1 MNLRQRHTL
10 ATGLRR
16 RTDRP
21 AVDTYPTAAT
31 WTVAIAACVAFLSIC
46 AALDARDA
54 ALEGREC
61 AAQQR

>member
-1 MNLRQRHTL
+1 MNLRQRHIL

-16 RTDRP
+16 GTDRA

-31 WTVAIAACVAFLSIC
+31 WTVAIAVCVAFLSLC

-54 ALEGREC
+54 ALEAPEC
-61 AAQQR
+61 AEQQR